1 MSKSSKSSRMRCER
15 QEKTDSMSTLGIV
28 KARIAERLGLVLS
41 VFAVI
46 DSKIT
51 SSIMLRKEK
60 YTAVLLSVHAKCST
74 MFPFVI
80 IWFT

>member
-1 MSKSSKSSRMRCER
+1 MRCVR
-15 QEKTDSMSTLGIV
+15 REKTGSMSTLGIV

-46 DSKIT
+46 DTKIT

-60 YTAVLLSVHAKCST
+60 YTAVHRSVHAKCST
-74 MFPFVI
+74 MFPFVN
-80 IWFT
+80 IWLT